1 MSKAEPLKSPGHV
14 PGQYDRDEVMRIVH
28 SVITKMEGV
37 SGATQE
43 AVVKELRSLLD
54 VIESIRGDLKLTKAH
69 EVTTTHVPSATDELD
84 AVIDAT
90 KKATDDIMN
99 ACDAIGAAA
108 GGNQA
113 ILDQVTKIYEA
124 CSFQDLTGQRIRK
137 VVGVL
142 KTIQEKVGKLLGIL
156 QIHDHAKAEDTRT
169 GDAKLMNGPQLPTN
183 AISQDEIDK
192 LLASFD

>member
-1 MSKAEPLKSPGHV
+1 MSKAEPLKNPAHI

-28 SVITKMEGV
+28 SVIAKMDGMA
-37 SGATQE
+37 GTTHQ
-43 AVVKELRSLLD
+43 AVVTELKGLLD
-54 VIESIRGDLKLTKAH
+54 VIESIRGDMALTKAH
-69 EVTTTHVPSATDELD
+69 EVTSTHVPSATDELA

-90 KKATDDIMN
+90 KDATDTIMN
-99 ACDAIGAAA
+99 ACDAISAVAADNA
-108 GGNQA
+108 KV
-113 ILDQVTKIYEA
+113 LDQVTKIYEA

-137 VVGVL
+137 VVGAL
-142 KTIQEKVGKLLGIL
+142 KQIEEKVGNLLGIL
-156 QIHDHAKAEDTRT
+156 QLTDQAKAEDIRT